1 VAGLKIKKIQKIV
14 KARPTSDGAGVKLRR
29 VFGYNEIP
37 DFDPFLLFDH
47 FGSDKPEDYMAG
59 FPWHPHRGIETVTYM
74 LKGSVEHGD
83 SMGNAGVIETGDV
96 QWMTAGNGI
105 IHQEM
110 PQGGTDGMS
119 GFQLWVNLPASE
131 KMMDPRY
138 REVKLKE
145 IPEVYLKNGIKVKV
159 LAGKFMDAT
168 GPVQDLIVECN
179 YFDISLKKGSVF
191 KYNVVDNKKV
201 VIYVYEGSIFMPEEE
216 KEVESHH
223 AVILGEGNLV
233 EIAGKSDAKVL
244 LFSGEPINEPIHWGG
259 PIVMSTKEDLKQAFD
274 DYNNGTFIKNMK

>member
-1 VAGLKIKKIQKIV
+1 MAGLKTKKIQKIV

-47 FGSDKPEDYMAG
+47 FGSDNPEDYMAG

-74 LKGSVEHGD
+74 LKGAVEHGD
-83 SMGNAGVIETGDV
+83 SMGNSGIIESGDI

-110 PQGGTDGMS
+110 PQGDSDGMS
-119 GFQLWVNLPASE
+119 GFQLWVNLPATD

-138 REVKLKE
+138 REVKSKE
-145 IPEVYLKNGIKVKV
+145 IPEVYLKNGIMVKV
-159 LAGKFMDAT
+159 IAGKFMDAT

-191 KYNVVDNKKV
+191 QYSVIDNKKV
-201 VIYVYEGSIFMPEEE
+201 ILYVYEGSIFMPEDE
-216 KEVESHH
+216 KEVESYH
-223 AVILGEGNLV
+223 AVILGEGNVV

-259 PIVMSTKEDLKQAFD
+259 PIVMSTKEDLRQAFD
-274 DYNNGTFIKNMK
+274 DYNNGTFIR

>member
-83 SMGNAGVIETGDV
+83 SMGNAGIIKTGDV

-110 PQGGTDGMS
+110 PQGGTDGMA

-138 REVKLKE
+138 REVKSKE

-179 YFDISLKKGSVF
+179 YFDISLKKGAVF

-259 PIVMSTKEDLKQAFD
+259 PIVMSTKEDLRQAFD
-274 DYNNGTFIKNMK
+274 DYNNGTFIR

>member
-14 KARPTSDGAGVKLRR
+14 KARPTSDGAGVKLKR

-83 SMGNAGVIETGDV
+83 SMGNAGIIETGDV

-110 PQGGTDGMS
+110 PQGGTDGMA

-138 REVKLKE
+138 REVKSKE

-201 VIYVYEGSIFMPEEE
+201 VIYVYEGSIFLPEDE
-216 KEVESHH
+216 KEVESYN

-233 EIAGKSDAKVL
+233 EIAGKSDAKLL

-259 PIVMSTKEDLKQAFD
+259 PIVMSTKEDLRQAFD
-274 DYNNGTFIKNMK
+274 DYNNGTFIR

>member
-1 VAGLKIKKIQKIV
+1 MKIKKIKRIV
-14 KARPTSDGAGVKLRR
+14 KAQPTLDGAGVKLRR

-37 DFDPFLLFDH
+37 DFDPFLLLDH
-47 FGSDKPEDYMAG
+47 FGSDNPDDYMAG

-83 SMGNAGVIETGDV
+83 SMGNAGIIKTGDI

-110 PQGGTDGMS
+110 PQGGSDGMA
-119 GFQLWVNLPASE
+119 GFQLWVNLPTSE

-138 REVKLKE
+138 REVKSKE
-145 IPEVYLKNGIKVKV
+145 IPEVYLKNGIMVKV
-159 LAGKFMDAT
+159 LAGKYMEAT
-168 GPVQDLIVECN
+168 GPVQDLIVECDF
-179 YFDISLKKGSVF
+179 FDISLKKGTVF
-191 KYNVVDNKKV
+191 KYNVDDKKV
-201 VIYVYEGSIFMPEEE
+201 ILYVYQGSIFIPEDE
-216 KEVESHH
+216 KEIECFH

-244 LFSGEPINEPIHWGG
+244 LFSSEPINEPIHWGG
-259 PIVMSTKEDLKQAFD
+259 PIVMSTAEDLRQAFD
-274 DYNNGTFIKNMK
+274 DYNNGTFIR

>member
-1 VAGLKIKKIQKIV
+1 MKIKKILRIV

-47 FGSDKPEDYMAG
+47 FGSDNPDDYMAG

-83 SMGNAGVIETGDV
+83 SMGNAGIIETGDV

-110 PQGGTDGMS
+110 PQGGTDGMA

-138 REVKLKE
+138 REVKSKE
-145 IPEVYLKNGIKVKV
+145 IPEVYLKNGIMVKV

-179 YFDISLKKGSVF
+179 YFDVSLKKGSVF
-191 KYNVVDNKKV
+191 KYNVIDNKKV
-201 VIYVYEGSIFMPEEE
+201 ILYVYEGSIFMPEDE

-259 PIVMSTKEDLKQAFD
+259 PIVMSTKEDLRQAFD
-274 DYNNGTFIKNMK
+274 DYNNGTFIR

>member
-1 VAGLKIKKIQKIV
+1 MKIKKIQKIV

-83 SMGNAGVIETGDV
+83 SMGNAGIIKTGDV

-110 PQGGTDGMS
+110 PQGGTDGMA

-138 REVKLKE
+138 REVKSKE

-179 YFDISLKKGSVF
+179 YFDISLKKGAVF

-259 PIVMSTKEDLKQAFD
+259 PIVMSTKEDLRQAFD
-274 DYNNGTFIKNMK
+274 DYNNGTFIR

>member
-14 KARPTSDGAGVKLRR
+14 KARPTSDGAGVKLKR

-83 SMGNAGVIETGDV
+83 SMGNAGIIETGDV

-110 PQGGTDGMS
+110 PQGGTDGMA

-131 KMMDPRY
+131 KMMNPRY
-138 REVKLKE
+138 REVKSKE

-201 VIYVYEGSIFMPEEE
+201 VIYVYEGSIFLPEDE
-216 KEVESHH
+216 KEVESYN

-233 EIAGKSDAKVL
+233 EIAGKSDAKLL

-259 PIVMSTKEDLKQAFD
+259 PIVMSTKEDLRQAFD
-274 DYNNGTFIKNMK
+274 DYNNGTFIR